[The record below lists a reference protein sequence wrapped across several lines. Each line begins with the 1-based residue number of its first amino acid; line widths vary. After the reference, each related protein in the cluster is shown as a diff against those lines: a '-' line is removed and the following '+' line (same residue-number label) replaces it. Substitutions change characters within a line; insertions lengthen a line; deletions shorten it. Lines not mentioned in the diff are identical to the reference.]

1 MARFAIKTLEF
12 DKVKNILAD
21 KTATALGRQA
31 VGAMRI
37 ESEFAKV
44 KRLQEETAEA
54 LRIMDEGK
62 RFPFGGAYN
71 IVSEVK
77 RAELGSTLIPEELLH
92 VQTTV
97 AAIRQMKFFLQDEAE
112 IAPGLSEYANGLNQS
127 RTQDSKACPNSVS

>member
-21 KTATALGRQA
+21 KTATSLGRQA
-31 VGAMRI
+31 VEGMRI
-37 ESEFAKV
+37 ESEFATV
-44 KRLQEETAEA
+44 KRLQEETTEA

-77 RAELGSTLIPEELLH
+77 RAELGSTLDPEELLTH
-92 VQTTV
+92 AVDLGIGGLV
-97 AAIRQMKFFLQDEAE
+97 ADPRSD
-112 IAPGLSEYANGLNQS
+112 
-127 RTQDSKACPNSVS
+127 R